1 MCCFDWTAALQ
12 QKTYGYPQEKS
23 TYFCFPW
30 NGSLYVG
37 LILMIVLL
45 HLSQVKRTPEDSIYE
60 FIIRKLN
67 LLVVV
72 DFRFISVF
80 LHA

>member
-1 MCCFDWTAALQ
+1 
-12 QKTYGYPQEKS
+12 
-23 TYFCFPW
+23 
-30 NGSLYVG
+30 
-37 LILMIVLL
+37 MIVLL

-67 LLVVV
+67 PLVVV

-80 LHA
+80 LNG

>member
-23 TYFCFPW
+23 TYFCLPR
-30 NGSLYVG
+30 NGSLYVR

-67 LLVVV
+67 PLVVV

>member
-1 MCCFDWTAALQ
+1 MF
-12 QKTYGYPQEKS
+12 
-23 TYFCFPW
+23 
-30 NGSLYVG
+30 
-37 LILMIVLL
+37 VLL

-67 LLVVV
+67 PLVIV
-72 DFRFISVF
+72 DFRFITVF

>member
-1 MCCFDWTAALQ
+1 MF
-12 QKTYGYPQEKS
+12 
-23 TYFCFPW
+23 
-30 NGSLYVG
+30 
-37 LILMIVLL
+37 VLL
-45 HLSQVKRTPEDSIYE
+45 HLSQVKRTPENSIYE